1 GPGCVIRGT
10 SPMPKGTAIYDAPT
24 GGRLIATFTGGFAP
38 MSISDIPPDP
48 ATQRSK
54 LSTHANE
61 PSVRIDGYVD
71 TSVIPIYS
79 SRDIPIVANSI
90 WIASA
95 QKLKMTGAA
104 QGVVNVEMGILG
116 TNGQIVKATTPCDSI
131 ALQRGTPTPLPVP
144 GDGRGFLARATNID
158 IFDSPGGSPIF
169 TLKMSAADVKLF
181 WSTETTPVF
190 VHGKLRADVAIDGW
204 IRRND
209 LSALPKGEMLDQY
222 IPPET
227 TVAGAQLVLE
237 TPPRIARAPKDI
249 PIRFRRTEA
258 EYPIGAVEAGAEFYV
273 FETLAGWT
281 NVLPTKAYVLPSETN
296 GFWVPAKDVPAP

>member
-1 GPGCVIRGT
+1 
-10 SPMPKGTAIYDAPT
+10 MYDAPT

-38 MSISDIPPDP
+38 MSMSDIPPDP
-48 ATQRSK
+48 SQRAK
-54 LSTHANE
+54 IATHASE
-61 PSVRIDGYVD
+61 PSVRIEGYVE
-71 TSVIPIYS
+71 TSVIPMYS
-79 SRDIPIVANSI
+79 GRDIPIVANSVS
-90 WIASA
+90 IASA
-95 QKLKMTGAA
+95 QKLKITGASA
-104 QGVVNVEMGILG
+104 GGVNVEMPILG
-116 TNGQIVKATTPCDSI
+116 TNGQTVRVQTGCDSL

-144 GDGRGFLARATNID
+144 GDGRGFLAKATNID
-158 IFDSPGGSPIF
+158 IFDSPNGNVVF
-169 TLKMSAADVKLF
+169 TLRMSAADVKLF

-237 TPPRIARAPKDI
+237 TQPRIARAPKDI
-249 PIRFRRTEA
+249 PIRIRRTETEA
-258 EYPIGAVEAGAEFYV
+258 PIGYIESGAEFYV

-281 NVLPTKAYVLPSETN
+281 NILPTKVYVLPSDTN
-296 GFWVPAKDVPAP
+296 GFWIPSKDTPP